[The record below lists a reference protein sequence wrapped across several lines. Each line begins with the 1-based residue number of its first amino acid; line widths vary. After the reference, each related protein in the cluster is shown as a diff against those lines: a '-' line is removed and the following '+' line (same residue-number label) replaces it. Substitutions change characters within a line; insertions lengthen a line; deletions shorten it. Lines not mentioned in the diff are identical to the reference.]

1 MTSYEVPT
9 PLSSPVGVYVVPSGD
24 VWICEFLGQKIAK
37 FDPTT
42 KQFTEYP
49 VPLTL
54 LGPAVVRAFTGGKY
68 LWFTA
73 IATNAIGRI
82 DITTGA
88 FKTYLDTANVGVPIE
103 DTNDKNGNVC
113 EYNEC
118 NNICPRQAHS
128 LTFFPRRVLHRPLQH
143 PQLHHPEH
151 GQNHRH
157 PAARQRHHL
166 AARLPAPRRQHR
178 RPLRVARQFHL
189 VHSTGCQPR
198 RSLPAVR
205 QSVDAVLMNGRCWGG
220 TVPWSLTILG

>member
-118 NNICPRQAHS
+118 NDICPCQDRS
-128 LTFFPRRVLHRPLQH
+128 LILTPAGFSTALSNTLNYITPSTGKITAI
-143 PQLHHPEH
+143 PQPDSGITSLPVSLPPVANIAVHYVS
-151 GQNHRH
+151 QDNSIWFT
-157 PAARQRHHL
+157 QL
-166 AARLPAPRRQHR
+166 AAN
-178 RPLRVARQFHL
+178 RV
-189 VHSTGCQPR
+189 
-198 RSLPAVR
+198 
-205 QSVDAVLMNGRCWGG
+205 GRYQLSGNQ
-220 TVPWSLTILG
+220 